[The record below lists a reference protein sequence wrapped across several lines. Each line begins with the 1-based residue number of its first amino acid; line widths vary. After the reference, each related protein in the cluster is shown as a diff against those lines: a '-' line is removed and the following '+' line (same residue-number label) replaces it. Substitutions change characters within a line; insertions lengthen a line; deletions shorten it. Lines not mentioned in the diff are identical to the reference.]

1 MLQSLR
7 NIWDVP
13 DLRKRVLFTLGLL
26 AVYRLGNH
34 IPTPGINAKALID
47 FFEQNRSNW
56 FGLVDMF
63 SGGNLSRVTVFAL
76 GIMPYISA
84 SIILQLLTVVW
95 PYLEKLSKEGELGR
109 RKITQYTRYGTVL
122 LSIVQSLGIS
132 VYLEKMTV
140 AQQFKIV
147 ESPGIAFK
155 LMTVL
160 TLTTGTAFI
169 MWLGEQITERGIG
182 NGMSLLIFAGIVVG
196 FPRGVLDSVQKI
208 SRGELGLITA
218 LLLVAMMVLVVAAIV
233 FVERGQRRITV
244 QYAKRV
250 VGRRMYGGQ
259 STHLPLRVN
268 TSGVIPVIFAS
279 SIIAFPQTIASWW
292 SAQNPWMQAVS
303 EQLKWGMPLYNLL
316 YVTFIIFFCYFYT
329 AIVFNPDDVAENMR
343 KYGGFVPGIRPGKR
357 TAEYLDHI
365 LGRITFGGAIY
376 LALIAILPEFLI
388 TGFKVAPIPY
398 IGPGLDAFLTNNN
411 LEWVTEGLGL
421 NFYFGG
427 TSLLIIVGVAMDTVA
442 QVEAQLIMRHYEG
455 FSGPGKGRRIRGRR

>member
-7 NIWDVP
+7 NIWDIP

-34 IPTPGINAKALID
+34 VPTPGINAKALID

-122 LSIVQSLGIS
+122 LSIVQSLGIA
-132 VYLEKMTV
+132 VYLEKMTLGE
-140 AQQFKIV
+140 QFQIV

-196 FPRGVLDSVQKI
+196 FPSGVIDSVQRI
-208 SRGELGLITA
+208 ARGELGLITA
-218 LLLVAMMVLVVAAIV
+218 ILLLVMMVLVVAAIV

-292 SAQNPWMQAVS
+292 SADNPWMQAVS
-303 EQLKWGMPLYNLL
+303 DQLRWGMPLYNLL
-316 YVTFIIFFCYFYT
+316 YVAFIIFFCYFYT

-388 TGFKVAPIPY
+388 TGFKVAPIPV
-398 IGPGLDAFLTNNN
+398 IGAGLDNFLTNNN
-411 LEWVTEGLGL
+411 LSWVTEGLGL